1 MYLYFTSFTQFSHQG
16 LLFAIT
22 SHFYWAQASEYISS
36 EYLSSWNFYKQSIQT
51 CIESIMSDW
60 ENQIITAAAAA
71 ERSQAIINRE
81 EQGQKSN
88 QFFRSANLISFVWLY
103 RVATLDKRGAP
114 MLCRDITY
122 HQSSRH
128 HKNFFLIWTEILEYP
143 CCC

>member
-1 MYLYFTSFTQFSHQG
+1 MHPPNYAYQ
-16 LLFAIT
+16 
-22 SHFYWAQASEYISS
+22 EYKPYIYS
-36 EYLSSWNFYKQSIQT
+36 LNFYEQA
-51 CIESIMSDW
+51 CIESILMPDW
-60 ENQIITAAAAA
+60 ENQIITAAAAK
-71 ERSQAIINRE
+71 RSQPIINRE

-143 CCC
+143 CC